1 MTEPLNTM
9 PLGIAGF
16 TYADLYQPSRLR
28 DLHDAFGERVA
39 ADDPGLWAQWDAYR
53 RAPETVPSPIE
64 RSDLIVRMAPH
75 LSRFVTALFNIGDAV
90 GAVGQATR
98 QLEPRVLASKGE
110 EHRRL
115 IREVRVLDRRIAVV
129 NNAIFT
135 TVLAAVLISLVVI
148 LLFVAFLTGTR
159 VGTAI
164 ALLFIASMIATGIGF
179 AIFLHE
185 TRLGTRTIHVRSHVL
200 EYEPEAEE

>member
-1 MTEPLNTM
+1 MSAPLI
-9 PLGIAGF
+9 P
-16 TYADLYQPSRLR
+16 
-28 DLHDAFGERVA
+28 
-39 ADDPGLWAQWDAYR
+39 
-53 RAPETVPSPIE
+53 PSPELTQLAQIIQ
-64 RSDLIVRMAPH
+64 LAVAPVF
-75 LSRFVTALFNIGDAV
+75 LLAGL
-90 GAVGQATR
+90 GAFLNVCAGRLARIIDRTR
-98 QLEPRVLASKGE
+98 QLEPRVLASKGD
-110 EHRRL
+110 EHRLL
-115 IREVRVLDRRIAVV
+115 IREVRLLDRRIAVV

-200 EYEPEAEE
+200 EFEPDEES